1 MGTKLKSSRNITVI
15 LVILSLVLPAL
26 FMMEQ
31 YWNWYVSS
39 ETVEE
44 DVSHSEI
51 VSKDFLRTFL
61 DAGYVLY
68 NLENREGQDAEK
80 TKLILRENSG
90 EMASYERLYP
100 FLDYRVKDED
110 GKDIAKSTADSEQT
124 VRENN
129 LSSFALGMVITYD
142 EYGNIDVQI
151 EEGEYKAE
159 QSIAFREIISE
170 YDDSDWAVDIFNE
183 ETGEWETIRLEKPK
197 NRTYIYAMTK
207 ENLETYIG
215 NCGYTFNYVAE
226 TMVDL
231 FVLLILVVAALAWL
245 LPVLPVW
252 YQKDMKILR
261 APLEVTVLVFC
272 VMTAILGENLWWIAE
287 RAAGRADFVDFII
300 WMFVFAVTFWAA
312 TCLRQVYTLGVG
324 TYLKERT
331 LCVRYWQY
339 IRKAWIYIVGKIR
352 EWIGQCYHFIDRIDL
367 SEKSNQTIFKIVA
380 VNFIV
385 LALICSMWIGGLFL
399 LVIYSAVLF
408 WLLRKY
414 FNELQEKYAVLFKA
428 TGEIA
433 KGNLDVEIVE
443 DLGIFSPFKQEIQK
457 IQTGFKKAV
466 DEEVKSQRM
475 KTELIT
481 NVSHDLKTPLTAII
495 TYVNLLKDEKDET
508 KREDYIEVL
517 ERKSL
522 RLKVLIEDL
531 FEVSKASS
539 KNITLN
545 IVDVDVVNLF
555 KQVKLEL
562 EDKITEADLDFRCSY
577 PDEKVTALLDSQKTY
592 RVFENLLVNI
602 IKYAMPHTRV
612 YIEILKEGEEAV
624 VRMKNVS
631 AAELA
636 FNAEELTERFVRGDA
651 SRNTEGSGLGLAIV
665 KSFVELQKGRFKI
678 ETEADLFKVEVR
690 FKIQLTNAVFSHM
703 I

>member
-15 LVILSLVLPAL
+15 LVILSLVLPAF
-26 FMMEQ
+26 FMMGQ
-31 YWNWYVSS
+31 YWSWYVSS
-39 ETVEE
+39 ESVEE

-68 NLENREGQDAEK
+68 NLENREGQDSEK

-170 YDDSDWAVDIFNE
+170 YDSDWAVDIFNE

-231 FVLLILVVAALAWL
+231 FVLLLLVVAALAWL

-300 WMFVFAVTFWAA
+300 WTFVFAVTFWAA

-385 LALICSMWIGGLFL
+385 LALICSMWVGGLFL
-399 LVIYSAVLF
+399 LGIYSAVLF

>member
-170 YDDSDWAVDIFNE
+170 YDSDWAVDIFNE

-226 TMVDL
+226 TMVEL

-272 VMTAILGENLWWIAE
+272 VMTAILGENLWWIAA

-300 WMFVFAVTFWAA
+300 WTFVFAVTFWAA
-312 TCLRQVYTLGVG
+312 TCIRQVYTLGVG

-399 LVIYSAVLF
+399 LGIYSAVLF

-562 EDKITEADLDFRCSY
+562 ENKITEADLDFRCSY

>member
-170 YDDSDWAVDIFNE
+170 YDSDWAVDIFNE

-272 VMTAILGENLWWIAE
+272 VMTAILGENLWWIAA

-300 WMFVFAVTFWAA
+300 WTFVFAVTFWAA

-399 LVIYSAVLF
+399 LGIYSAVLF

-562 EDKITEADLDFRCSY
+562 ENKITEADLDFRCSY

>member
-1 MGTKLKSSRNITVI
+1 
-15 LVILSLVLPAL
+15 
-26 FMMEQ
+26 MMEQ

-170 YDDSDWAVDIFNE
+170 YDSDWAVDIFNE

-272 VMTAILGENLWWIAE
+272 VMTAILGENLWWIAA

-300 WMFVFAVTFWAA
+300 WTFVFAVTFWAA

-399 LVIYSAVLF
+399 LGIYSAVLF